1 MTPSTTA
8 LFNSVDVTSGTH
20 LALIGSYTPSMREVD
35 DDLIRRAGYVVVDT
49 RHGCAQEA
57 GELIS
62 AGVGGEG
69 MIELK
74 DVLVDPKWGDK
85 IRARGDVVI
94 FKSVSLMTCLS
105 YVVCSC
111 N

>member
-1 MTPSTTA
+1 MTPSRTA

-35 DDLIRRAGYVVVDT
+35 DDLIRRAGHVVVDSK
-49 RHGCAQEA
+49 HGCAQEA

-62 AGVGGEG
+62 ANVGEEG

-74 DVLVDPKWGDK
+74 DILVHPNLRDK
-85 IRARGDVVI
+85 ITVGGDVVI
-94 FKSVSLMTCLS
+94 FKSASLTMTDS
-105 YVVCSC
+105 EIVCS
-111 N
+111 